1 MGANAVLEHCYM
13 DDLMPSAPTVDD
25 AKDIRK
31 QLTELGD
38 LAGFHI
44 RKWISNEPDVI
55 ADIVEEDLASEID
68 LEKRELPTTKTLGV
82 LWAATDDKFSFR
94 HSLQLDGFE
103 FTKRNVLRRTA
114 SVYDPL
120 GFLSPYVIRSKLLI
134 QKAWLEARDWD
145 ELLPTPHQREWTK
158 WFRELEDLEL
168 VKIPRCLKDP
178 SPKVEELSIHTFSDA
193 SENAY
198 TAAISAGTIESSH
211 IPRLEL
217 LGALVGVRLT
227 RQVCSALKIPTNRVT
242 YWVDSMNV
250 GYWIQGQSREY
261 KRFIVHRVG
270 ENQEFSAPN
279 QCKPR

>member
-1 MGANAVLEHCYM
+1 M
-13 DDLMPSAPTVDD
+13 
-25 AKDIRK
+25 
-31 QLTELGD
+31 
-38 LAGFHI
+38 
-44 RKWISNEPDVI
+44 
-55 ADIVEEDLASEID
+55 
-68 LEKRELPTTKTLGV
+68 PTTKTLGV

-178 SPKVEELSIHTFSDA
+178 SPKVEQLSIHTFSEA
-193 SENAY
+193 SKNAY
-198 TAAISAGTIESSH
+198 TAVVYARHVYEDGNITARLIMSKSRLSPLKTVS

-217 LGALVGVRLT
+217 LGALIGLRLT
-227 RQVCSALKIPTNRVT
+227 RQVFSTLKIPTNGAT
-242 YWVDSMNV
+242 YSADSMNV
-250 GYWIQGQSREY
+250 GYCIQGKS
-261 KRFIVHRVG
+261 K
-270 ENQEFSAPN
+270 
-279 QCKPR
+279 